1 MDAATELGLTWG
13 FAGEERTTSPVTDR
27 VGPWLPYADR
37 VLELSAGGL
46 VARLGAHRFPSSQSL
61 LNAFSSGGPSFTFP
75 PETAPPLT
83 LFTYGLH
90 HPLPSSEEL
99 TVV

>member
-1 MDAATELGLTWG
+1 M
-13 FAGEERTTSPVTDR
+13 TDR
-27 VGPWLPYADR
+27 LGPRLPYADS

-61 LNAFSSGGPSFTFP
+61 LNAFSSGGPSFTFL
-75 PETAPPLT
+75 PEMAPLLT
-83 LFTYGLH
+83 PFTCGLH

-99 TVV
+99 AVI